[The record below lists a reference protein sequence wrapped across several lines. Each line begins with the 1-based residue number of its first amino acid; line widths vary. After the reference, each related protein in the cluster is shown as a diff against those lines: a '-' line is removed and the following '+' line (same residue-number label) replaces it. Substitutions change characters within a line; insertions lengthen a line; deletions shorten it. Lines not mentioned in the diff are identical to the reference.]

1 MSCGNKAGKSRI
13 QEIKNTI
20 RSTYGYAAEWQYI
33 CHKKKMAFRVF
44 THSHT
49 IKQIV
54 TEAKPASE
62 VEAF

>member
-1 MSCGNKAGKSRI
+1 MVMLLNGNTSVI
-13 QEIKNTI
+13 
-20 RSTYGYAAEWQYI
+20 
-33 CHKKKMAFRVF
+33 KKMAFRVF